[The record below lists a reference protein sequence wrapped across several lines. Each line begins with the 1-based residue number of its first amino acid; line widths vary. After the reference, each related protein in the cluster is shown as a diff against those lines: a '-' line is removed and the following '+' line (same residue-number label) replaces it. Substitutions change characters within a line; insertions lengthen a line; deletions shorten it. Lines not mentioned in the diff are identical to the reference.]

1 MRMSYWSS
9 DVCSPDLKALANP
22 AASQAE
28 EHPSGGQPDGRLLAD
43 PAVTCQHLR
52 QRPGR
57 HDPVQRRAGHGI
69 GKHATD
75 LLTGEPQGQLARPAV
90 VVVKKDVRQ
99 QRRKPENFEIGTPG
113 DEICAALRSEEHTS
127 ELQSLMRISYAV
139 FCL

>member
-28 EHPSGGQPDGRLLAD
+28 EHPSVGQPDGRLLAD

-57 HDPVQRRAGHGI
+57 PDPFQRRAGHGI

-75 LLTGEPQGQLARPAV
+75 LPTGEPQGLLAHTADV
-90 VVVKKDVRQ
+90 VENKIRRASSRERECQVV
-99 QRRKPENFEIGTPG
+99 
-113 DEICAALRSEEHTS
+113 
-127 ELQSLMRISYAV
+127 
-139 FCL
+139 